1 MIIINQSPKVR
12 SINEKLD
19 RTDHS
24 LDSLICFGKFHRKP
38 FLALVD
44 FELENRK
51 FVLYESSSF
60 AETTKNRNY

>member
-38 FLALVD
+38 FLALTVG
-44 FELENRK
+44 LSRHPIVTLVTNREQNDK
-51 FVLYESSSF
+51 GDEWI
-60 AETTKNRNY
+60 